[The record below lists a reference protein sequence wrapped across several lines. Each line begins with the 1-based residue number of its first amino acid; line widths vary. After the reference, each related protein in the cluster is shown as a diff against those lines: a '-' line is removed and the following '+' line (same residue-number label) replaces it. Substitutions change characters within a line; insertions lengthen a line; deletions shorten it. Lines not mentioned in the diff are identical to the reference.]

1 VPPSFGNAAL
11 VVTDRFVVAVT
22 RVVRRSALPCNAG
35 ALRRSLLAVRS
46 VSTTDVP
53 RSVRRLLG
61 PFPAVAA
68 PVSTNH
74 RVSLP
79 TCVGYSSR
87 SQPDIRDEGA
97 SLGWRSGHVKRRR
110 MVAEQTGRVCRGE
123 HRPDTL
129 PVSTHSR
136 EGLRPKTSFPPAVE
150 RTGPFSAC
158 VRVEARAGAP
168 GGRRAGAGRAPKAGY
183 RC

>member
-1 VPPSFGNAAL
+1 VPSAVPPSFGDAAL
-11 VVTDRFVVAVT
+11 VVTDRPFVAVT
-22 RVVRRSALPCNAG
+22 RFVRRSALPCNAG
-35 ALRRSLLAVRS
+35 ALRRSLLVVLSAT
-46 VSTTDVP
+46 TTDFP
-53 RSVRRLLG
+53 RSVRRLPG

-79 TCVGYSSR
+79 TCAGYSSR

-97 SLGWRSGHVKRRR
+97 SLGWWSQCVKRRVDIVTELDIVDI
-110 MVAEQTGRVCRGE
+110 VAEQTGRVCRGE
-123 HRPDTL
+123 HRPDAS

-158 VRVEARAGAP
+158 LGLRPANAVGA
-168 GGRRAGAGRAPKAGY
+168 
-183 RC
+183 